1 MRRVLISIFLAALA
15 SFAGAQGLVV
25 GVFDSGFDY
34 THPAFLD
41 ADGRLCIS
49 RVWEQ
54 GTDGKHP
61 DGYDYGLELTTPQDI
76 MAAGA
81 DTDEQSHGSHV
92 AARAL
97 QYAGK
102 DNGTE
107 LVIVAK
113 TGAKLEEQKLRDGIR
128 YIFDYARSVGKP
140 CVINLSLGSNIGP
153 HDGTSAFDHFVDS
166 IVGSGR
172 IIVGAAGNSGAST
185 CHLSTDG
192 EPLRSF
198 VIYRSEKNTQGTIDI
213 WGSRGMQYSV
223 QLCAT
228 QYANGTV
235 SSQSEVVVVGGD
247 AMPQSYVWAPST
259 GRLKG
264 TFAFACEISSLND
277 CPHAR
282 IDIDQTSAA
291 MNYDLAVCI
300 TPLTAGTVHAWADDI
315 TSSFHNRNRDDY
327 AMGDNLFTVKEL
339 GGMADSIIS
348 VGAMDDTRH
357 VIAMSSH
364 GPRLDGTVKPNVYA
378 YGDNIES
385 ALNSFD
391 RYQETYPY
399 TQTVSHEG
407 REYHYGVMTGT
418 SMAAPMVTGVVG
430 SWLRR
435 NPHLTLGE
443 AMAMMDADKIIDP
456 ERGLSDGI
464 IHVFGN
470 TPDGNAYYD
479 LLGRRVSGDSKG
491 ITLRKASDGRMRKM
505 FVK

>member
-1 MRRVLISIFLAALA
+1 MKRILISIFLAALA
-15 SFAGAQGLVV
+15 SFASAQGLVV

-54 GTDGKHP
+54 GTDGRHP
-61 DGYDYGLELTTPQDI
+61 EGYDYGLELTTSQDI

-97 QYAGK
+97 QYAGTC
-102 DNGTE
+102 DGTE

-113 TGAKLEEQKLRDGIR
+113 TAARLDEQQLRDGIR
-128 YIFDYARSVGKP
+128 YIFDYAESVGKP
-140 CVINLSLGSNIGP
+140 CVINLSLGNNMGP
-153 HDGTSAFDHFVDS
+153 HDGTSEFDRFVDS
-166 IVGSGR
+166 IVGPGR

-192 EPLRSF
+192 APLRSF
-198 VIYRSEKNTQGTIDI
+198 LIYRTEKSTQGTVDI

-228 QYANGTV
+228 QYVNGNV
-235 SSQSEVVVVGGD
+235 SSQSEVVVVGGE
-247 AMPQSYVWAPST
+247 AQPQTYVWAPST

-264 TFAFACEISSLND
+264 TFTFVSEISPLND

-282 IDIDQTSAA
+282 LDIDQTSAA

-315 TSSFHNRNRDDY
+315 TSSFHNRDRADY
-327 AMGDNLFTVKEL
+327 AMGDNLYTIKEL
-339 GGMADSIIS
+339 GSTADSIIS
-348 VGAMDDTRH
+348 VGAMDTAH
-357 VIAMSSH
+357 QIIAMSSH
-364 GPRLDGTVKPNVYA
+364 GPRIDGTVKPNVYA
-378 YGDNIES
+378 FGDNVES

-399 TQTVSHEG
+399 TRTVTREG
-407 REYHYGVMTGT
+407 RDYHYGLMTGT
-418 SMAAPMVTGVVG
+418 SMAAPMVTGIVG
-430 SWLRR
+430 TWLRH
-435 NPHLTLGE
+435 NPRLTPGG
-443 AMAMMDADKIIDP
+443 AMAMMDPDRLIDP

-464 IHVFGN
+464 IHVTTD
-470 TPDGNAYYD
+470 TPAAACYD
-479 LLGRRVSGDSKG
+479 LQGRSISVRSKG
-491 ITLRKASDGRMRKM
+491 ITLRRTADGRVRKM
-505 FVK
+505 LVR

>member
-1 MRRVLISIFLAALA
+1 MKRVLISIFLAALA
-15 SFAGAQGLVV
+15 SFASAQGLVV

-54 GTDGKHP
+54 GTDGRHP
-61 DGYDYGLELTTPQDI
+61 DGYDYGLELTTSQDI
-76 MAAGA
+76 LTAGA

-102 DNGTE
+102 DKDTE

-113 TGAKLEEQKLRDGIR
+113 TGTRLEEQKLRDGIR
-128 YIFDYARSVGKP
+128 YIFDYAKSVGKP
-140 CVINLSLGSNIGP
+140 CVINLSLGNNMGP

-166 IVGSGR
+166 IVGPGR

-192 EPLRSF
+192 NPLRSF
-198 VIYRSEKNTQGTIDI
+198 VIYRSEKNTQGNIDI

-228 QYANGTV
+228 QYQNGNV
-235 SSQSEVVVVGGD
+235 SSQSEIIVVGGD
-247 AMPQSYVWAPST
+247 AQPQTYVWAPST

-264 TFAFACEISSLND
+264 TFTFVSEISPLND

-282 IDIDQTSAA
+282 LDIDQTSAA

-327 AMGDNLFTVKEL
+327 AMGDNLFTIKEL

-348 VGAMDDTRH
+348 VGAMDATSH
-357 VIAMSSH
+357 VIAMSSL
-364 GPRLDGTVKPNVYA
+364 GPRLDGAVKPNVYA
-378 YGDNIES
+378 YGDNVES
-385 ALNSFD
+385 ALNSYD
-391 RYQETYPY
+391 HYQATYPY
-399 TQTVSHEG
+399 TQTVTHQG
-407 REYHYGVMTGT
+407 REYHYGLMTGT

-430 SWLRR
+430 TWLRC
-435 NPHLTLGE
+435 NPLLTPGE
-443 AMAMMDADKIIDP
+443 AMAMMDADKLIDP

-464 IHVFGN
+464 IHVFDN
-470 TPDGNAYYD
+470 TPVKATYYD
-479 LLGRRVSGDSKG
+479 LQGRCVSEHYKG
-491 ITLRKASDGRMRKM
+491 ITLHKSADGHVRKM